1 MKWTEAYE
9 HSGWSISVPVKLI
22 HALGAKSPILVAQL
36 FYWKGKE
43 QAEDGWIYKTKEE
56 LERETGLSR
65 HEQNTCVEDLKKKG
79 VLETKYDRLEHRLYY
94 RIGKEALDSIMESD
108 FPSQIRKSDF
118 DEIREFPCRKPKTV
132 FREIRKSDTPKAD
145 LRTWRNPASRVR
157 H

>member
-9 HSGWSISVPVKLI
+9 HSDWSISVPVKLI

-56 LERETGLSR
+56 LEREAGLSR
-65 HEQNTCVEDLKKKG
+65 HEQNTCVENLKKKG
-79 VLETKYDRLEHRLYY
+79 VLETKYDRLEHHLYY

-108 FPSQIRKSDF
+108 FPSQIRKPYFGKSGNQIPRKPISGHG
-118 DEIREFPCRKPKTV
+118 EIRQAEFV
-132 FREIRKSDTPKAD
+132 I
-145 LRTWRNPASRVR
+145 N
-157 H
+157 